1 MSQKPLLNYVEFP
14 VKDFVKTQKFFE
26 QVFAWEFTSYGE
38 EYIAFSAE
46 TAGLEGGFYKTD
58 LCAKQQHGSALMV
71 FLAKDLEEIQ
81 AEIIK
86 AGGEINVPI
95 FEFPGGKRFHFI
107 EPSGNEF
114 AVWTTVE

>member
-1 MSQKPLLNYVEFP
+1 MSQNPLLNYVEFP
-14 VKDFVKTQKFFE
+14 ARDFVKTQNFFE

-46 TAGLEGGFYKTD
+46 TAGLEGGFYKAD
-58 LCAKQQHGSALMV
+58 LSAKQQQGSALMV
-71 FLAKDLEEIQ
+71 FLAEDLEQIQ

-95 FEFPGGKRFHFI
+95 VEFPGGKRFHFI